1 METSFERYK
10 GPCLDRISDK
20 PPYGMLVLLTFSRQV
35 RFVPSARL
43 LFYPQSPVECV
54 AAQASVVYWIHWVEN
69 SSPFGH
75 LLGLE
80 ICRKLK
86 FQYPNTYRDI
96 ADEIDRRE
104 LEGRLVA

>member
-1 METSFERYK
+1 
-10 GPCLDRISDK
+10 
-20 PPYGMLVLLTFSRQV
+20 
-35 RFVPSARL
+35 
-43 LFYPQSPVECV
+43 
-54 AAQASVVYWIHWVEN
+54 
-69 SSPFGH
+69 
-75 LLGLE
+75 LGLE